1 MRDSQLGDP
10 RDRPP
15 PGTGR
20 DRGSSGVRIHLIG
33 GSGTGKSTLALR
45 LGERLGIP
53 VHHLDDVARVG
64 GGTGPFR
71 TPRERVGRVAAILET
86 EAWISEGI
94 QVGWTEPIMQ
104 AADVIV
110 WLDHLPATAIRRI
123 VARFIR
129 DALAEARRHRGRAR
143 FLRMRDYLRNA
154 RELLGSIG
162 KVDDYRRD
170 QALEDP
176 AAESRAA
183 TVAALAPHRPKVIHC
198 RRQAEVEELVERLA
212 RSRGAAEPELLGD

>member
-1 MRDSQLGDP
+1 
-10 RDRPP
+10 
-15 PGTGR
+15 
-20 DRGSSGVRIHLIG
+20 
-33 GSGTGKSTLALR
+33 
-45 LGERLGIP
+45 
-53 VHHLDDVARVG
+53 VHHLDHVARVG
-64 GGTGPFR
+64 GGTGPLR
-71 TPRERVGRVAAILET
+71 TPRERDERLAAILAT
-86 EAWISEGI
+86 DAWISEGI

-110 WLDHLPATAIRRI
+110 WLDHLRAITVRRRI

-143 FLRMRDYLRNA
+143 FLRIRDYLRHA
-154 RELLGSIG
+154 RDLLGSIG